1 VVAGE
6 EEPIVRG
13 SERLANEVL
22 LTPHWPSLARFF
34 STAIITKSIDDGS
47 EAKVLYSLV
56 DIVRYL
62 AVNDPTEMRSF
73 LEWLEKQK
81 NG

>member
-1 VVAGE
+1 MVDPTGAE
-6 EEPIVRG
+6 K
-13 SERLANEVL
+13 LAKEVI

-34 STAIITKSIDDGS
+34 STAIITNSIDDGS
-47 EAKVLYSLV
+47 EANVLYSLV

-62 AVNDPTEMRSF
+62 AVSDPTELKRF

-81 NG
+81 KVD